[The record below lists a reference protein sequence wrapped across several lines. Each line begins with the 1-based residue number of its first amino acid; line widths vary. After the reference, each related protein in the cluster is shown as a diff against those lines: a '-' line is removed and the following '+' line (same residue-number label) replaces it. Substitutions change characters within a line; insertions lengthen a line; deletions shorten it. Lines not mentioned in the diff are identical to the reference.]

1 MNFQDA
7 KQSVA
12 LVLAT
17 GDVPLLV
24 GNSGI
29 GKTALAAGLAK
40 DRNWELIT
48 IDANLLKEGEIGGL
62 PMVAQSGAV
71 AVTSYAIHHTL
82 KQAEELALSGR
93 QVLLFIDE
101 LNRCEHAVQQEL
113 MNIILNRQINGFV
126 LPAAV
131 HVMAAMNPS
140 GKYGDD
146 YDYQVVEMDGAQEN
160 RFVWLFMETDA
171 EQWCEWATANELEE
185 AVIRF
190 IATYPAY
197 LYQVKEGEIRATPR
211 SYERVSK
218 ALAVYRQGGVP
229 RHIFKEVVEGN
240 IGKVLTEEFLGFLE
254 RDFRAFPTF
263 EAVFSKEHLAAEIRE
278 RIVTEQQSGL
288 LLLGQKL
295 LTELENRMREL
306 IEDGEQERLS
316 ELQFLLE
323 RWLEVLELYPLD
335 LRLGIMKLM
344 KQQTA
349 CLYPFALEQESFRNL
364 YFSTYESAKGVT
376 D

>member
-7 KQSVA
+7 KKSVR
-12 LVLAT
+12 LVLAA

-29 GKTALAAGLAK
+29 GKTALAAQLA
-40 DRNWELIT
+40 DSEGWALIT

-62 PMVAQSGAV
+62 PVVATVGGRQ
-71 AVTSYAIHHTL
+71 VTTYAIHHSLQQTEEIV
-82 KQAEELALSGR
+82 QAGR

-113 MNIILNRQINGFV
+113 MNIILNRQINGIH
-126 LPAAV
+126 LNQAV
-131 HVMAAMNPS
+131 HIMAAMNPS
-140 GKYGDD
+140 GKYGEE
-146 YDYQVVEMDGAQEN
+146 YDYQVAEMDGAQEN

-171 EQWCEWATANELEE
+171 EQWCEWANAKGLEE

-190 IATYPAY
+190 IATYPDY
-197 LYQVKEGEIRATPR
+197 LYQVREGEVRATPR

-218 ALAVYRQGGVP
+218 ALGLYRMGGYA
-229 RHIFKEVVEGN
+229 RHIFKEVVQGN
-240 IGKVLTEEFLGFLE
+240 IGKVLAEEFMGFLE
-254 RDFRAFPTF
+254 RDFRAFPSFAQIF
-263 EAVFSKEHLAAEIRE
+263 EAEILVDDIRE

-295 LTELENRMREL
+295 LAELETRMKEL
-306 IEDGEQERLS
+306 IEDGAD
-316 ELQFLLE
+316 ELAVLHRLLE
-323 RWLEVLELYPLD
+323 RWIEVLELFPLD
-335 LRLGIMKLM
+335 LRLGLMKMM
-344 KQQTA
+344 KQQTQY
-349 CLYPFALEQESFRNL
+349 LYGFALEQEVFRNL
-364 YFSTYESAKGVT
+364 YFTTYETAKGVT